1 MNLRLCNLPETAIE
15 PKGFSDLLVD
25 PEDLCVQSPSERN
38 LFVMTAGTAGFD
50 PVRLLS
56 ADAINQ
62 AMGKIE
68 AQFDLVIYNTPAF
81 FQYVDA
87 SLLAAETSGLV
98 LVAHLGVVKSH
109 RLEQTLEKLWLSR
122 VPLMGLL
129 AKEAV
134 AKPALLPV

>member
-1 MNLRLCNLPETAIE
+1 
-15 PKGFSDLLVD
+15 
-25 PEDLCVQSPSERN
+25 
-38 LFVMTAGTAGFD
+38 MTAGTAGFD